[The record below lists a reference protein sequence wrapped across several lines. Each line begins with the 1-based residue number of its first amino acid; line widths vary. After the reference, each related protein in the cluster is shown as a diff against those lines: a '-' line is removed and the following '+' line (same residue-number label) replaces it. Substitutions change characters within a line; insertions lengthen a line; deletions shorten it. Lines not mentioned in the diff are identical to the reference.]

1 MPLHFQIPAQN
12 AFHLLGEK
20 LQSRRKLEEYES
32 LTYLTSLANDDPA
45 NHDPELAR
53 KLEENKKF
61 QSRID
66 EVINKY
72 AEGRHLEAEE
82 LITQSTKRVRLNSEN
97 GASHDSGND
106 EDLPNGSNPAT
117 PQNDPEN
124 NNNSANNVP
133 KTPPTE
139 TNPTISEPTE
149 ISMEPELLTLDNVA
163 LLNSVV
169 DGS

>member
-1 MPLHFQIPAQN
+1 MTLYFLILAQN
-12 AFHLLGEK
+12 AFLLLGEK

-32 LTYLTSLANDDPA
+32 LTHLSSLANDDPA

-66 EVINKY
+66 DVINKY

-82 LITQSTKRVRLNSEN
+82 LVTRTTKRVRLNSEN

-117 PQNDPEN
+117 PEN
-124 NNNSANNVP
+124 NNNSTNNVP
-133 KTPPTE
+133 KTPSTE

-169 DGS
+169 DAS